1 MKKIHRFY
9 ADFKIFMVISL
20 ASGSL
25 IILFSLLGHFIR
37 RGDLIPFVMT
47 GGSIGILAG
56 ILFLYRK
63 RLIKKVDIMA
73 VAVCSLISFG
83 LISLIAIFNFD
94 KPFLILFSFLLI
106 GFTAVIS
113 NRYFRKHTNI
123 SNSLRYGLFGIVLI
137 LPSFYFIFSNILKF
151 RFGINGPYNF
161 IEYLLQN
168 KYGQA
173 NFNAISPFIFGG
185 GLALAFFINL
195 FEQIQFIK
203 SKTSITRFKL
213 IWTNL
218 HIMNL
223 AIVLISC
230 CLSSVILTYLMLE
243 N

>member
-1 MKKIHRFY
+1 MKKIYRFY
-9 ADFKIFMVISL
+9 AEFKIFMAISL

-37 RGDLIPFVMT
+37 RGDLIPYAMT
-47 GGSIGILAG
+47 GGSIGILTSTF
-56 ILFLYRK
+56 FLYRK

-94 KPFLILFSFLLI
+94 KPFLILFGFLLI
-106 GFTAVIS
+106 GFTAVFS
-113 NRYFRKHTNI
+113 NRYFQKYSNI
-123 SNSLRYGLFGIVLI
+123 SNNLRYGLLGIVLI
-137 LPSFYFIFSNILKF
+137 LPSFYFIFSSILKF
-151 RFGINGPYNF
+151 KFGINGPYNF
-161 IEYLLQN
+161 IEVLLQN

-203 SKTSITRFKL
+203 SNTSITWFRL
-213 IWTNL
+213 IRTNL
-218 HIMNL
+218 HILNL
-223 AIVLISC
+223 AIVLMSC

>member
-1 MKKIHRFY
+1 MKKIDRFY

-203 SKTSITRFKL
+203 SNTSITWFRL
-213 IWTNL
+213 IRTNL
-218 HIMNL
+218 HILNL
-223 AIVLISC
+223 AIVLMSC
-230 CLSSVILTYLMLE
+230 CLSSVILTYLILE